1 MVDFQ
6 FYLDYIVE
14 LVLPRTLEILYKPI
28 ILKNL
33 LWIITPLLI
42 TLVLIQLYFGR
53 YKNEELGWN
62 TAFGN
67 SVSLL
72 WVTSTL
78 FRFIYEK
85 SNGDLLNTFLLN
97 KERVIL
103 ISILAIWAIISII
116 LQFFH
121 VLPKKIDFLIY
132 SSIPVYVTSILL
144 VILIIG
150 NVPLDLATLY
160 SSVSILLFFSVLFFL
175 IRHHIKAPRAV
186 EISLSLRKKH
196 KDELRKK
203 KIQGIKRKIRYTELK
218 YKNKIGKFFA
228 RFVFWKKLKTE

>member
-1 MVDFQ
+1 MVDYQ
-6 FYLDYIVE
+6 FYLDYFIE
-14 LVLPRTLEILYKPI
+14 LVLPRTTEILYKPI

-33 LWIITPLLI
+33 LWIIAPLLI

-72 WVTSTL
+72 WVTTTL
-78 FRFIYEK
+78 FRFVYEQN
-85 SNGDLLNTFLLN
+85 NGSLLAAFLLN
-97 KERVIL
+97 KNKIIL
-103 ISILAIWAIISII
+103 ISILGLWAMLSIF

-121 VLPKKIDFLIY
+121 ILPRKIDFLIY

-144 VILIIG
+144 VILVIG
-150 NVPLDLATLY
+150 NVPLDLPTLY
-160 SSVSILLFFSVLFFL
+160 SSVSILLFFSVFFFL

-196 KDELRKK
+196 NDELRKK
-203 KIQGIKRKIRYTELK
+203 KIQKIRRKLRYNQLK
-218 YKNKIGKFFA
+218 YKMKLKDFFG
-228 RFVFWKKLKTE
+228 RFVFWKKLKTD

>member
-1 MVDFQ
+1 MVDYQ
-6 FYLDYIVE
+6 FYLDYFIE
-14 LVLPRTLEILYKPI
+14 LVLPRTTEILYKPI

-33 LWIITPLLI
+33 LWIIAPLLI

-72 WVTSTL
+72 WVTTTL
-78 FRFIYEK
+78 FRFVYEQN
-85 SNGDLLNTFLLN
+85 NGSLLAAFLLN
-97 KERVIL
+97 KNKIIL
-103 ISILAIWAIISII
+103 ISILGLWAMLSIF

-121 VLPKKIDFLIY
+121 ILPRKIDFLI
-132 SSIPVYVTSILL
+132 
-144 VILIIG
+144 
-150 NVPLDLATLY
+150 Y
-160 SSVSILLFFSVLFFL
+160 SSVSILLFFSVFFFL

-196 KDELRKK
+196 NDELRKK
-203 KIQGIKRKIRYTELK
+203 KIQKIRRKLRYNQLK
-218 YKNKIGKFFA
+218 YKM
-228 RFVFWKKLKTE
+228 KLK